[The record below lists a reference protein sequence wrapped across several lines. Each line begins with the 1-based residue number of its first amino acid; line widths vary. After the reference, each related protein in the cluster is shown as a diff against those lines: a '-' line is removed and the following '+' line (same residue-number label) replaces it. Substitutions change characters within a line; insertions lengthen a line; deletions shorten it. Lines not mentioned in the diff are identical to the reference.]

1 MSTASDVRFAL
12 RLFSKSPIFT
22 LTSLLSLAVIGL
34 GSIAGFST
42 SHFWISAV
50 LSLGSIAA
58 AVGAVLSPHRR

>member
-1 MSTASDVRFAL
+1 MSEAGTDTATPRAIVLYLVAFAL
-12 RLFSKSPIFT
+12 
-22 LTSLLSLAVIGL
+22 LLGSLAVIGL